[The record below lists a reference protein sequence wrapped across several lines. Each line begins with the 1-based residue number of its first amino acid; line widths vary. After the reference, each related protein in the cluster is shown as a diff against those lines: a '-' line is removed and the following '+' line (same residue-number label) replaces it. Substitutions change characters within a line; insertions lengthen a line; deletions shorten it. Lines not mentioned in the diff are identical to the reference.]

1 MSVYNGCN
9 NNSNSNSH
17 SNNTNRM
24 TLCRFPQAF
33 VNRSYKLSSKNTIKL
48 KSANWIS
55 YAHFSA
61 RSALFRPFRYNL
73 SRFHSVSH
81 WQPTNSHWNIVG
93 FLYIFLN
100 YLACDEDEKQMIKLQ
115 QSQATAQ
122 SAPKSPCD
130 FQPTK
135 YEYYERLPFIFEW
148 LQPFYSQIVVKI
160 YMLKVMNHFH

>member
-9 NNSNSNSH
+9 

-48 KSANWIS
+48 KSTNQIMLCSLFCSIVTLSLIQIQSFSLSFGFALATNWP
-55 YAHFSA
+55 
-61 RSALFRPFRYNL
+61 ALKYCC
-73 SRFHSVSH
+73 
-81 WQPTNSHWNIVG
+81 
-93 FLYIFLN
+93 FLYIFLKS
-100 YLACDEDEKQMIKLQ
+100 LACDEDEKQMIKLQ

-135 YEYYERLPFIFEW
+135 YEYYERLPFIIVW
-148 LQPFYSQIVVKI
+148 LQPILI
-160 YMLKVMNHFH
+160 AR